1 MGPLYG
7 YEAVNVEAQQ
17 RDPHSLL
24 NWTRRMLAQRRQTH
38 AFGRGSL
45 RFILAGNR
53 KILAYLRQWNDTII
67 LCVANLSN
75 AAQPVELP
83 LQAFNGRVPVEML
96 GGTPFPAIGE
106 LPYLLTLPPYGFY
119 WMDLSADAAPPGWHA
134 SGPAQMPELTTLVLK
149 SRGGAALTDASRV
162 TLENEVLPEYLAR
175 QRWFPGTHAPARVR
189 LAYATPFTGAG
200 GEYYWA
206 EVQPEDGVDGW
217 RAQAPFVLVWD
228 ETAQV
233 QYPIA
238 RVRRGAEVGTLAD
251 AFLQPGFVLGV
262 IDALRAGRE
271 LDGRD
276 GGKPGD
282 KPGVIRYLP
291 EPGLTALDLGEDP
304 ALQWISG
311 EQSNSSVILG
321 GQAILKLIRNVQP
334 GVSAE
339 VEMTRHLTRAGYAN
353 IPALLGEVQRV
364 DADNVPHTL
373 AVLHAFVTNEG
384 DAWTWTLDYLKRTLG
399 AALLGG
405 DSPEEFEASLEG
417 YAVMAATIGR
427 RLAELHNAL
436 AQPSDDPAF
445 APRTATP
452 EDADAHATRV
462 IAQLDRTAEDLRAVL
477 PALEAPS
484 RACAQWFF
492 EHRARLTQQVS
503 AMAQALT
510 GAPLTRVHGD
520 FHLGQVLV
528 AQTDAYLIDFEGE
541 PIQSLQARR
550 QAASP
555 YKDVAG
561 MLRSFDYAA
570 ASIARG
576 DPLGGA
582 PTDANAGPADSTAAP
597 GAPVELRDTLLA
609 RFGSR
614 AAEAFLQG
622 YAEAATTAVARP
634 ATQEEPLLK
643 LALLEKAAY
652 EVSYEAAH
660 RPDWISIPLC
670 ALTELA
676 REQLQAAAIS
686 TEEKSQ

>member
-1 MGPLYG
+1 M
-7 YEAVNVEAQQ
+7 
-17 RDPHSLL
+17 
-24 NWTRRMLAQRRQTH
+24 
-38 AFGRGSL
+38 
-45 RFILAGNR
+45 
-53 KILAYLRQWNDTII
+53 
-67 LCVANLSN
+67 
-75 AAQPVELP
+75 
-83 LQAFNGRVPVEML
+83 
-96 GGTPFPAIGE
+96 
-106 LPYLLTLPPYGFY
+106 
-119 WMDLSADAAPPGWHA
+119 
-134 SGPAQMPELTTLVLK
+134 
-149 SRGGAALTDASRV
+149 
-162 TLENEVLPEYLAR
+162 
-175 QRWFPGTHAPARVR
+175 
-189 LAYATPFTGAG
+189 
-200 GEYYWA
+200 
-206 EVQPEDGVDGW
+206 QPEDGVEGW

-262 IDALRAGRE
+262 VEALRAGRE
-271 LDGRD
+271 LDGRE

-282 KPGVIRYLP
+282 KPGIIRYLP
-291 EPGLTALDLGEDP
+291 EPGLAALELGDAP

-311 EQSNSSVILG
+311 EQSNSSAIIG

-334 GVSAE
+334 GISAE
-339 VEMTRHLTRAGYAN
+339 VELTRHLTRAGYAN

-364 DADNVPHTL
+364 DADGVPHTL

-399 AALLGG
+399 AALLSG

-427 RLAELHNAL
+427 RLGELHNAL

-452 EDADAHATRV
+452 EDADEHAARI
-462 IAQLDRTAEDLRAVL
+462 IAQLDRTAEDLRAAQDTL
-477 PALEAPS
+477 QAPS
-484 RACAQWFF
+484 RACALWFF
-492 EHRARLTQQVS
+492 EHRARLAEEVG
-503 AMAQALT
+503 AMAQAVA
-510 GAPLTRVHGD
+510 GAPLIRVHGD

-550 QAASP
+550 QAANP
-555 YKDVAG
+555 CKDVAG

-576 DPLGGA
+576 DPSGVPSGGA
-582 PTDANAGPADSTAAP
+582 PSDANAGPADSPAAP
-597 GAPVELRDTLLA
+597 GAPVELRDALLA
-609 RFGSR
+609 RFGAR

-622 YAEAATTAVARP
+622 YAEAATTAVALS
-634 ATQEEPLLK
+634 AAQEGPLLK

-652 EVSYEAAH
+652 EVCYEAAH

-670 ALTELA
+670 ALTGLA
-676 REQLQAAAIS
+676 RELLQAAAIRN
-686 TEEKSQ
+686 EEQSP